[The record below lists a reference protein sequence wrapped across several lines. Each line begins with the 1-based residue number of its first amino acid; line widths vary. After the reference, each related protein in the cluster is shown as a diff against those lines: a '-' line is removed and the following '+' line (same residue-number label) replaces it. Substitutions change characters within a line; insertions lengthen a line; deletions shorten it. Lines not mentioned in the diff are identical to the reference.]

1 MPPDNEVRAQLALV
15 MTLLSCFV
23 HKMSVYKKGKLL
35 ISQEP
40 TEFPSCV
47 CGGNCKR
54 QFNSL
59 RFSETQEQCT
69 QTFCSI
75 LTEKKGKEKMVNE
88 NSVLKL

>member
-1 MPPDNEVRAQLALV
+1 MPPDNEVKAQLARM

-23 HKMSVYKKGKLL
+23 HKMFYKKGKLL

-47 CGGNCKR
+47 WGGDCKR

-69 QTFCSI
+69 QAFCSYKKN
-75 LTEKKGKEKMVNE
+75 TE
-88 NSVLKL
+88 